1 MTGVSLERLA
11 DTLYPK
17 PDPKYGTAYGTVE
30 GVNPDGSYQVKLN
43 ASATNT
49 RCAKLCDAEV
59 GDRVLVLIQANG
71 HCAALGRVGGSVR
84 ASSVDSIWDSGS
96 TSSVGALNLSID
108 WSPYKALIITVY
120 SPDGAGSSAHYDTNV
135 VDVGYTPAR
144 IIGNR
149 ELPFFRTVT
158 LTPGTVGISGCNY
171 YSQYNSNT
179 TTASDDYC
187 IPVSIK
193 GVY

>member
-17 PDPKYGTAYGTVE
+17 PEPKNSTAYGTIE
-30 GVNPDGSYQVKLN
+30 SINPDGSYQVKLN
-43 ASATNT
+43 ASATTT
-49 RCAKLCDAEV
+49 RCAKLCDADV

-71 HCAALGRVGGSVR
+71 HCAAIGRVGGSIR
-84 ASSVDSIWDSGS
+84 GTSVDSLWDSGS

-108 WSPYKALIITVY
+108 WSPYKALLITVY
-120 SPDGAGSSAHYDTNV
+120 SPTGADSYAHYETNV
-135 VDVGYTPAR
+135 VDVDYTPAR

-149 ELPFFRTVT
+149 ELPFFRTVK
-158 LTPGTVGISGCNY
+158 LSPGTVSIGECY
-171 YSQYNSNT
+171 FYSQYNTSNPT
-179 TTASDDYC
+179 VSNDYC